1 MEPLRPFHHRA
12 APGGVPGA
20 RGRGLPPD
28 VAAAAVVPA
37 RPSAPPVPEPAPSP
51 EPLSSLLWSLGFSTR
66 PSSLEPGE
74 RPVGRGAFSHAADP
88 PTPPSPAGSDRE
100 VGAALP
106 TRGRIQW
113 HSGGG
118 DVLPAVTSPERAT
131 ALPSAELCPPV
142 PGLQA
147 AAPPGPPQAASK
159 QAPTTKPAPK
169 GTAVPVGLNLVQI
182 HCQND
187 SVYQYHVTFSPEVEC
202 RSARF
207 AMLKEQRA
215 VTGDVTA
222 FDGSILFLPILL
234 PQPLS
239 LKALRRTDGEEI
251 SITIQITKVL
261 EPSSDLCIPFY
272 NVVFRRAM
280 RILDMKLVGRNFYDP
295 SKANVLQRYRLQIW
309 PGYSVSIRKK
319 DGGLFL
325 MVDTVH
331 RIIRSES
338 VLALMQSIC
347 KQSPSSFHDECTKQ
361 LVGSTVLTRYNN
373 RTYRID
379 DIDWEKTPRDSF
391 TLGSGEEITFV
402 DYYSKTYG
410 ITVRELEQPLL
421 VHRPKE
427 KLMLGGKP
435 RLDMVLLLPEL
446 TFLTGISEI
455 KKDTRV
461 LKDVMREM
469 LQSPQQHYESLCS
482 LLRRIQCNQEASREL
497 SRWGL
502 ILSPDIHRTQGR
514 VLPSER
520 VNLRHCS
527 FIPAEDVSWGRE
539 VVREAAIS
547 TVDMNCWLLV
557 YPRRLQDVTKN
568 LVALLR
574 SACGPIGMQVNQ
586 PALVELK
593 DERLETYV
601 RTIRSILGNEDK
613 VQLLLCITTGTKA
626 DVYSAIK
633 KLCCV
638 HSPVPSQVINAHSLL
653 GHSAKLK
660 SIVQKVLLQMNCKLG
675 GELWGVDVPLKQLM
689 VVGMD
694 VSHGKGMRSVIGFV
708 ASTNQVLTKWY
719 SRVVFQL
726 PQQEI
731 ADSLRLCL
739 ANALQ
744 QFHEM
749 NHCLP
754 KKIVVYRDGVSDSQ
768 LDTVLRY
775 EIPQLQKCFDT
786 FENYSPSMAVLV
798 VQKQMGTNFYT
809 VSSEQHSAAP
819 PGTVVDHSIT
829 STQWQDFFLL
839 AHCPRL
845 GCSVPTRYICVLNTA
860 NLSAEHLQRLTFKLC
875 HLYWNWPGTIRVPAP
890 CKYAHRLAFLAGQ
903 VLQHEPHA
911 RLCNKLFFL

>member
-1 MEPLRPFHHRA
+1 HRPKRAPRSASARQNTPASLRTQTSRPERKAVGSTAPAPASHHPSA
-12 APGGVPGA
+12 YSPASSCC
-20 RGRGLPPD
+20 GLPPVTACTYSFCED
-28 VAAAAVVPA
+28 HTDQRVG
-37 RPSAPPVPEPAPSP
+37 
-51 EPLSSLLWSLGFSTR
+51 PLLRLPRKQWLQTS
-66 PSSLEPGE
+66 
-74 RPVGRGAFSHAADP
+74 
-88 PTPPSPAGSDRE
+88 
-100 VGAALP
+100 P
-106 TRGRIQW
+106 TRSPMTQQPFQLW
-113 HSGGG
+113 AEGGAELG
-118 DVLPAVTSPERAT
+118 AIGGLSCGLCCVPPACPAVSLR
-131 ALPSAELCPPV
+131 
-142 PGLQA
+142 
-147 AAPPGPPQAASK
+147 
-159 QAPTTKPAPK
+159 APTTKPVPK
-169 GTAVPVGLNLVQI
+169 GTAVAVGLNLVRI
-182 HCQND
+182 YCQND

-202 RSARF
+202 RSIRF
-207 AMLKEQRA
+207 AMLKEQRE

-239 LKALRRTDGEEI
+239 LTALRRTDQEQI
-251 SITIQITKVL
+251 SISIQLTKVL

-280 RILDMKLVGRNFYDP
+280 RMLDMKLVGRNFYDL
-295 SKANVLQRYRLQIW
+295 SKATVLQLQIW

-319 DGGLFL
+319 DAGLFL
-325 MVDTVH
+325 TVDTVH
-331 RIIRSES
+331 RIIQGES
-338 VLALMQSIC
+338 VLSIC
-347 KQSPSSFHDECTKQ
+347 KQNPSSFHEECTKQ

-379 DIDWEKTPRDSF
+379 DIDWDKTPRDSF
-391 TLGSGEEITFV
+391 TLGSGEQISFV
-402 DYYSKTYG
+402 EYYSKTYG

-421 VHRPKE
+421 IHRPKE
-427 KLMLGGKP
+427 KVVLGGKP

-446 TFLTGISEI
+446 TFLTGISEV
-455 KKDTRV
+455 KKDGRM
-461 LKDVMREM
+461 LKM

-482 LLRRIQCNQEASREL
+482 LLHRIQCNQEASQEL
-497 SRWGL
+497 KRWGL

-514 VLPSER
+514 ILPSER
-520 VNLRHCS
+520 VNLRRCS
-527 FIPAEDVSWGRE
+527 FIAAEDVNWNRE

-568 LVALLR
+568 LVSLLR
-574 SACGPIGMQVNQ
+574 SCCGPIGMQVNQ
-586 PALVELK
+586 PGLVELK

-601 RTIRSILGNEDK
+601 RTIRSVLGHEDK
-613 VQLLLCITTGTKA
+613 VQLLLCITTGTKG

-638 HSPVPSQVINAHSLL
+638 HSPVPSQVINVSSLQ
-653 GHSAKLK
+653 GHMAKLR
-660 SIVQKVLLQMNCKLG
+660 SVVQKVLLQMNCKLG
-675 GELWGVDVPLKQLM
+675 GELWGVDIPLKQLM
-689 VVGMD
+689 VIGMD
-694 VSHGKGMRSVIGFV
+694 VSHSRGTRSVIGFV
-708 ASTNQVLTKWY
+708 ASTNQLLTRWY

-754 KKIVVYRDGVSDSQ
+754 KKIVLYRDGVSDSQ
-768 LDTVLRY
+768 LDTVLKY
-775 EIPQLQKCFDT
+775 EIPQLQKCFEA
-786 FENYSPSMAVLV
+786 FESYSPSMAVLV
-798 VQKQMGTNFYT
+798 VQKQMGTNFYSG
-809 VSSEQHSAAP
+809 SSDHISAAP
-819 PGTVVDHSIT
+819 AGLVVDHSIT
-829 STQWQDFFLL
+829 STEWQDFFLL

-860 NLSAEHLQRLTFKLC
+860 SLSTEHLQRLTFKLC

-903 VLQHEPHA
+903 VLQHEPSVQ
-911 RLCNKLFFL
+911 LCNQLFFL

>member
-1 MEPLRPFHHRA
+1 MEPPPPFRHRA
-12 APGGVPGA
+12 AWGRGAPPDPAASRLPAPA
-20 RGRGLPPD
+20 RGAPPGPAFPRAELGRGF
-28 VAAAAVVPA
+28 PA
-37 RPSAPPVPEPAPSP
+37 RPCPPRGPDPALGP
-51 EPLSSLLWSLGFSTR
+51 EPLSSLLWSLGFGTR
-66 PSSLEPGE
+66 PPSSPQPAE
-74 RPVGRGAFSHAADP
+74 RPLGRGALSPAADAALP
-88 PTPPSPAGSDRE
+88 PRPDGSDAE
-100 VGAALP
+100 LGAALP
-106 TRGRIQW
+106 SRGR
-113 HSGGG
+113 GGG
-118 DVLPAVTSPERAT
+118 DVLPVTAPEGT
-131 ALPSAELCPPV
+131 AGLCSAELCPPAS
-142 PGLQA
+142 GTQA
-147 AAPPGPPQAASK
+147 AAPPGPPRAASK
-159 QAPTTKPAPK
+159 QAPTTKPK

-187 SVYQYHVTFSPEVEC
+187 AVYQYHVTFSPEVEC
-202 RSARF
+202 RSTRF

-215 VTGDVTA
+215 ATGDVTA

-338 VLALMQSIC
+338 VLALMHSIC
-347 KQSPSSFHDECTKQ
+347 KQSPGSFHDECTKQ

-391 TLGSGEEITFV
+391 TLGSGEQITFV

-421 VHRPKE
+421 IHRPKE
-427 KLMLGGKP
+427 KLMPGGKP
-435 RLDMVLLLPEL
+435 QLDMVLLLPEL

-455 KKDTRV
+455 KKDARM
-461 LKDVMREM
+461 LKDVTQEM

-482 LLRRIQCNQEASREL
+482 LLRRIQCNREALQEL
-497 SRWGL
+497 TRWGL
-502 ILSPDIHRTQGR
+502 VLSADIHTTQGR

-527 FIPAEDVSWGRE
+527 FVPAEDASWSKE
-539 VVREAAIS
+539 VVREAAIA
-547 TVDMNCWLLV
+547 TVDVNCWLLV
-557 YPRRLQDVTKN
+557 YPRRLQDATKN
-568 LVALLR
+568 LVALMR
-574 SACGPIGMQVNQ
+574 STCGPIGMHISQ

-613 VQLLLCITTGTKA
+613 VQLLLCITSSTKA
-626 DVYSAIK
+626 DVYSAVK

-653 GHSAKLK
+653 GHSAKLR
-660 SIVQKVLLQMNCKLG
+660 SIVQKVLLQVNCKLG

-694 VSHGKGMRSVIGFV
+694 VSHGRGTRSVIGFV
-708 ASTNQVLTKWY
+708 ASTNQLLTRWF

-744 QFHEM
+744 QFHE
-749 NHCLP
+749 
-754 KKIVVYRDGVSDSQ
+754 VGAQ
-768 LDTVLRY
+768 LG
-775 EIPQLQKCFDT
+775 
-786 FENYSPSMAVLV
+786 A
-798 VQKQMGTNFYT
+798 
-809 VSSEQHSAAP
+809 
-819 PGTVVDHSIT
+819 PGTKRPHGS
-829 STQWQDFFLL
+829 
-839 AHCPRL
+839 
-845 GCSVPTRYICVLNTA
+845 
-860 NLSAEHLQRLTFKLC
+860 E
-875 HLYWNWPGTIRVPAP
+875 P
-890 CKYAHRLAFLAGQ
+890 C
-903 VLQHEPHA
+903 
-911 RLCNKLFFL
+911 